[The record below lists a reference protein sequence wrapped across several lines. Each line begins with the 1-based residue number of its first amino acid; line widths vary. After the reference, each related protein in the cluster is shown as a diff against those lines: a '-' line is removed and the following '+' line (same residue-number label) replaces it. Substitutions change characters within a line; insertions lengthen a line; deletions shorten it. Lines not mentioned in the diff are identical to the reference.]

1 MGLHSTYEKIS
12 PTTLLKQE
20 DWEGLCHYF
29 GQHPEKVRD
38 SAGNEQNIILLAIAC
53 LRKDETDAGLTLLS
67 DRVLTAKNS
76 RDLLLRWVISPLA
89 SHHRD
94 AVLQVV
100 NKLLAVNVC
109 QSEDVLLVASVLL
122 KSKQYA
128 TVADLAELAWG
139 AFSGNSKIFALH
151 LRSLTLV
158 DKELQAISLAR
169 TQAQEVPLQ
178 GDMIATCLSFL
189 NKSRLPEDHDLAR
202 ALLPFFALE
211 SQESAGLAV
220 DTLCAVGRYQEAIQ
234 TGEAALARGLDGAAL
249 RRSLGL
255 AYYQSGRSRE
265 AKLQAAEHW
274 RHALHFNPDNL
285 RIVTLYAD
293 ALIRTGQNEKA
304 IPLLQQSLATHP
316 DLPYIRAMYAR
327 ALRQVGQY
335 AAASDE
341 FVQLAREKG
350 VTSKWNRYAAA
361 ALLQAGKTSEAES
374 VFEHY
379 IQARAGHLP
388 QSFEAGLLALDKQ
401 ISAVNLPPERL
412 DWAWE
417 IAGRQSGIERHEWE
431 RRAKWGYLADN
442 YLLDWLECR
451 GDQADEPM
459 YRLADISHVE
469 QFFQRLQLDQRGC
482 IVVSAHLGA
491 MYAGPMILS
500 LLEMNSK
507 WVAST
512 PGVLKGGYGERL
524 ISVSDKSEADVVR
537 ACIQTLHR
545 GQSLVVAIDGALNL
559 SAPTI
564 DFFGQQITYSTFCSR
579 LAWKMHLPTV
589 FGVPVWRD
597 GRIHF
602 VLEKMVDPQRFESQ
616 SSFIARWKD
625 NYLKCVTQ
633 ILKSG
638 PENLRLS
645 GGIWRNI
652 ARRDESSSG

>member
-1 MGLHSTYEKIS
+1 MSLHSTCKKKS

-38 SAGNEQNIILLAIAC
+38 SAGNEQNIILFAIAC
-53 LRKDETDAGLTLLS
+53 LRKDETDAALTLLS

-76 RDLLLRWVISPLA
+76 RDLLRRWVISPLA

-109 QSEDVLLVASVLL
+109 QPEDVLLVASVLL

-128 TVADLAELAWG
+128 TVADLAERAWL
-139 AFSGNSKIFALH
+139 AFSGNRKIFALH

-169 TQAQEVPLQ
+169 TQAQEVPPR
-178 GDMIATCLSFL
+178 GDMIETCLRFL

-211 SQESAGLAV
+211 KQESAGLAV
-220 DTLCAVGRYQEAIQ
+220 DTLCAVGKYQEAIQ
-234 TGEAALARGLDGAAL
+234 TGESALARGLDGAAL

-255 AYYQSGRSRE
+255 AHYQSGRSRE

-274 RHALHFNPDNL
+274 RHALQFNPDNL

-316 DLPYIRAMYAR
+316 DLPYVRAMYAR

-374 VFEHY
+374 IFEHY
-379 IQARAGHLP
+379 IQARASHLP
-388 QSFEAGLLALDKQ
+388 QSFEEGLLALDGQ

-417 IAGRQSGIERHEWE
+417 VAGRQSGIERDEWE

-451 GDQADEPM
+451 GEQADEPM

-469 QFFQRLQLDQRGC
+469 QFFQRLQLDKRGC
-482 IVVSAHLGA
+482 IVVSAHMGA

-537 ACIQTLHR
+537 ACIQTLHS

-616 SSFIARWKD
+616 SSFIERWKD

-633 ILKSG
+633 ILNSG

-652 ARRDESSSG
+652 TRRDESSSG

>member
-1 MGLHSTYEKIS
+1 MSLHSTCEKVS
-12 PTTLLKQE
+12 PTTFLKQE
-20 DWEGLCHYF
+20 DWEGLCRYF
-29 GQHPEKVRD
+29 GQYPEKVRD
-38 SAGNEQNIILLAIAC
+38 SAGNEQNIILFAIAC
-53 LRKDETDAGLTLLS
+53 LHTDKTAAGLRLLS
-67 DRVLTAKNS
+67 ERVLSAKNS
-76 RDLLLRWVISPLA
+76 RDLLRRWVISPLA
-89 SHHRD
+89 SDHQD
-94 AVLQVV
+94 TVLQVV

-109 QSEDVLLVASVLL
+109 QPEDVLLVASVLI
-122 KSKQYA
+122 KSKHYA
-128 TVADLAELAWG
+128 TVADLAERAWLI
-139 AFSGNSKIFALH
+139 FFDNSKIFALY
-151 LRSLTLV
+151 LRSLTLA
-158 DKELQAISLAR
+158 DKGQQAISLAR
-169 TQAQEVPLQ
+169 IEAQKVPPQ
-178 GDMIATCLSFL
+178 GDMVATCLGIL
-189 NKSRLPEDHDLAR
+189 NKSRLPNDHHLAC
-202 ALLPFFALE
+202 ALLPYLTLE
-211 SQESAGLAV
+211 KQESASLAV
-220 DTLCAVGRYQEAIQ
+220 DTLCAVGKFQDAIRA
-234 TGEAALARGLDGAAL
+234 GESALARGLDGAAL

-255 AYYQSGRSRE
+255 ACYQSGRSRE

-274 RHALHFNPDNL
+274 CHALHFNPDNL
-285 RIVTLYAD
+285 RIVTLYTD

-304 IPLLQQSLATHP
+304 IPLLQQSLSAHP
-316 DLPYIRAMYAR
+316 DLPYVRAMYAR

-341 FVQLAREKG
+341 FVQLAKGKG

-361 ALLQAGKTSEAES
+361 ALLQAGKTNEAES
-374 VFEHY
+374 LFDHY
-379 IQARAGHLP
+379 IQARGRHLP
-388 QSFEAGLLALDKQ
+388 QSFEEGLLAIDGQ
-401 ISAVNLPPERL
+401 ISTVNLPPERL
-412 DWAWE
+412 DWAWD
-417 IAGRQSGIERHEWE
+417 IVGRQSGIERGEWE

-451 GDQADEPM
+451 GEQADEPM
-459 YRLADISHVE
+459 HRLADISHVE

-482 IVVSAHLGA
+482 IVASAHLGA

-500 LLEMNSK
+500 LLEMNSR

-524 ISVSDKSEADVVR
+524 ISVSDKSEADVVK
-537 ACIQTLHR
+537 ACMQTLHS
-545 GQSLVVAIDGALNL
+545 GKSLVVAIDGALNL

-602 VLEKMVDPQRFESQ
+602 ILEKMVDPQRFESQ
-616 SSFIARWKD
+616 SSYIARWKD

-633 ILKSG
+633 VLNSG

-652 ARRDESSSG
+652 TRRDESTAD

>member
-1 MGLHSTYEKIS
+1 MSLLSTCEKIS

-20 DWEGLCHYF
+20 DWDGLYRYF
-29 GQHPEKVRD
+29 AQHPEKVLD
-38 SAGNEQNIILLAIAC
+38 SAGNEQNIILFAIAC
-53 LRKDETDAGLTLLS
+53 LRKDETDAGMALLS
-67 DRVLTAKNS
+67 DRVLTARNS
-76 RDLLLRWVISPLA
+76 RNLLRRWVISPLV

-94 AVLQVV
+94 TVLQVV
-100 NKLLAVNVC
+100 NKLLAVNAC
-109 QSEDVLLVASVLL
+109 QPDDVLLVASALL
-122 KSKQYA
+122 KSKQYT
-128 TVADLAELAWG
+128 TVADLTERARLV
-139 AFSGNSKIFALH
+139 FSGNSKIFALH
-151 LRSLTLV
+151 LRSLTLA
-158 DKELQAISLAR
+158 DKGQQAISLAR
-169 TQAQEVPLQ
+169 IQAQEVPPRV
-178 GDMIATCLSFL
+178 DMIATCLSFL
-189 NKSRLPEDHDLAR
+189 NKSPLPGDYDLAC

-211 SQESAGLAV
+211 KQESAGLAI
-220 DTLCAVGRYQEAIQ
+220 DTLCAVGKYQEAIQ
-234 TGEAALARGLDGAAL
+234 TGESALARGLDGAAL

-255 AYYQSGRSRE
+255 ACYQSGRSQE
-265 AKLQAAEHW
+265 VKLQAAEHW
-274 RHALHFNPDNL
+274 RHALRFTPDNL
-285 RIVTLYAD
+285 RIVTLYTD

-304 IPLLQQSLATHP
+304 IPLLQQSLACHP
-316 DLPYIRAMYAR
+316 ELHYVRAMYAR

-335 AAASDE
+335 AAASDQ
-341 FVQLAREKG
+341 FVQLAKEKG

-361 ALLQAGKTSEAES
+361 ALLQAGKTSEAEN
-374 VFEHY
+374 VFAHY
-379 IQARAGHLP
+379 VRARGNHLP
-388 QSFEAGLLALDKQ
+388 QSFEEGLLALDGK
-401 ISAVNLPPERL
+401 ISAVNLPHERL

-417 IAGRQSGIERHEWE
+417 IAGKQSGIERHEWE

-442 YLLDWLECR
+442 FLLDWLECR
-451 GDQADEPM
+451 GEQADEPM

-469 QFFQRLQLDQRGC
+469 QFFRGLQLDQRGC
-482 IVVSAHLGA
+482 IIVSAHLGA

-537 ACIQTLHR
+537 ACMQTLHS

-564 DFFGQQITYSTFCSR
+564 DFFGQQITYSSFCSR

-602 VLEKMVDPQRFESQ
+602 VLEKMVSPHRFESQ

-633 ILKSG
+633 ILKSD

-652 ARRDESSSG
+652 TRRDESTSG